1 MASIDLKNQ
10 GLTRRKYDGC
20 TTNDDMR
27 VSTGPG
33 RYMLD
38 EPPMY
43 CNATYA
49 PEPTTILQK
58 WGDAQNAQYIK
69 TDVESDLFNIDRPTT
84 RVICD
89 QYNPNTNVMNKGP
102 LTPMKEESFPQSH
115 TRLSD
120 PPCTLRSTGWN
131 RWEWLCQ
138 NPQEKA
144 MIPFDWEIS
153 TRLQQ
158 KDEFKPCI
166 PTPSG
171 FKPVM
176 PVPVAYD
183 ETLQFQGLEQDALNQ
198 YRASVE
204 RATRNLPR
212 GVNVLPAQPSALYGV
227 QPANV
232 NPPSTGY
239 ARHGYAQVA

>member
-1 MASIDLKNQ
+1 
-10 GLTRRKYDGC
+10 
-20 TTNDDMR
+20 
-27 VSTGPG
+27 
-33 RYMLD
+33 
-38 EPPMY
+38 
-43 CNATYA
+43 
-49 PEPTTILQK
+49 
-58 WGDAQNAQYIK
+58 
-69 TDVESDLFNIDRPTT
+69 
-84 RVICD
+84 
-89 QYNPNTNVMNKGP
+89 
-102 LTPMKEESFPQSH
+102 
-115 TRLSD
+115 
-120 PPCTLRSTGWN
+120 
-131 RWEWLCQ
+131 
-138 NPQEKA
+138 

-166 PTPSG
+166 PNPSG

-183 ETLQFQGLEQDALNQ
+183 ATLQFQGLEQDALNQ

>member
-1 MASIDLKNQ
+1 MANVDLINQ
-10 GLTRRKYDGC
+10 SMNRRKYDGC

-33 RYMLD
+33 RWVLD

-58 WGDAQNAQYIK
+58 WGDAQNAQYMK

-84 RVICD
+84 RTVCD
-89 QYNPNTNVMNKGP
+89 QYNPNKNVMNQSP
-102 LTPMKEESFPQSH
+102 LKPVKEQSFPQTH

-144 MIPFDWEIS
+144 MVPFDWEIS
-153 TRLQQ
+153 SRLQQ
-158 KDEFKPCI
+158 KDQFRPCI

-171 FKPVM
+171 FSEIL
-176 PVPVAYD
+176 PVPSAYD
-183 ETLQFQGLEQDALNQ
+183 ASQQFQGLEQDALNQ

-204 RATRNLPR
+204 RSLSNLPR
-212 GVNVLPAQPSALYGV
+212 GVAVLPAPPSSLRGV
-227 QPANV
+227 QPAYL
-232 NPPSTGY
+232 NPPDTGY

>member
-1 MASIDLKNQ
+1 MANVDLKNQ
-10 GLTRRKYDGC
+10 SMNRRKYDGC
-20 TTNDDMR
+20 TTGDDMR

-33 RYMLD
+33 RWALD
-38 EPPMY
+38 APPMY

-58 WGDAQNAQYIK
+58 WGDAQNAQFMK

-84 RVICD
+84 KEVCD
-89 QYNPNTNVMNKGP
+89 QYNPSNNVMNKSDLKP
-102 LTPMKEESFPQSH
+102 VKEQSFPQTH

-120 PPCTLRSTGWN
+120 PPCTLRSSGWN
-131 RWEWLCQ
+131 RWEYLCQ

-144 MIPFDWEIS
+144 MMPFDWEIS

-158 KDEFKPCI
+158 KDGFRPCI

-171 FKPVM
+171 FSEILPA
-176 PVPVAYD
+176 PTAFD
-183 ETLQFQGLEQDALNQ
+183 ATQQFQGLETDALSQ

-204 RATRNLPR
+204 RATANLPR
-212 GVNVLPAQPSALYGV
+212 GVNVLPAPPNAMYGI
-227 QPANV
+227 QPAYL

-239 ARHGYAQVA
+239 ARHGYAQKA